1 MSSKFTIR
9 PENQVDF
16 EQVSQIVKKAFTE
29 GDLGYQGEGE
39 LVEKLR
45 AFDGYIP
52 ELSLVAE
59 ADRQIVG
66 HIILSRVFI
75 QTDTVSVPTLI
86 LAPVSVLP
94 SFQKQGIG
102 GALINAVHKAAI
114 DMGES
119 NVFLLGHLEYYPRF
133 GYGPSRHFGISFPD
147 GREDDHCMS
156 IELVSGSLEGIHGT
170 LEYSKPFYEI

>member
-1 MSSKFTIR
+1 MTAR
-9 PENQVDF
+9 PRTRQLRRDPRC
-16 EQVSQIVKKAFTE
+16 
-29 GDLGYQGEGE
+29 DLHPSGG
-39 LVEKLR
+39 R
-45 AFDGYIP
+45 DRR
-52 ELSLVAE
+52 LVAE

-75 QTDTVSVPTLI
+75 QTDTASVPTLI

-94 SFQKQGIG
+94 SFQKQRIG

-133 GYGPSRHFGISFPD
+133 GFKKETYEHRSGTVISY
-147 GREDDHCMS
+147 MS
-156 IELVSGSLEGIHGT
+156 ANLNELYEYSLENIHKILFKKKSNHIKRYGT
-170 LEYSKPFYEI
+170 KIYRNVKNVFYNVFSLF